1 MKKIGIF
8 LLLLFILPTL
18 TKADTNLKF
27 VGNGWE
33 YKGCFL
39 DVIDDDNVIEKPL
52 KSDLYK
58 RAKEIEQKYS
68 NLKYWAE
75 YIKWVPSSWCYGTD
89 QAIENRYNKFLTIY
103 YPKKAEEDAS
113 DESNNSK
120 NKKTEPDNQS
130 SESKD
135 DNTKVNKK
143 PKVNEKQK
151 QESKTTS
158 ENQENNKTSP
168 NQEEIIKKEDDTN
181 KNEVENKPIQSTP
194 IEQQND
200 KQFPSNKQ
208 KLIIPAII
216 TISIL
221 LGIIIYKKKQ

>member
-39 DVIDDDNVIEKPL
+39 DVIDDDNVIEKAL

-68 NLKYWAE
+68 NFKYWDE

-89 QAIENRYNKFLTIY
+89 HAIENRYNKFLTIY
-103 YPKKAEEDAS
+103 YPKEAEEDAS
-113 DESNNSK
+113 NESNNS
-120 NKKTEPDNQS
+120 NNIKTESDNQS

-135 DNTKVNKK
+135 DN
-143 PKVNEKQK
+143 PKVNEKPK
-151 QESKTTS
+151 QESKTTI
-158 ENQENNKTSP
+158 ENQESNKTNP
-168 NQEEIIKKEDDTN
+168 NQEEITNKEDDTN
-181 KNEVENKPIQSTP
+181 KNEVENKLIQSTP
-194 IEQQND
+194 IEQQNN
-200 KQFPSNKQ
+200 KQSQSNKQ
-208 KLIIPAII
+208 KLIIPVII
-216 TISIL
+216 IIPIL